1 MTETHAYPQMHVLE
15 AHHPHAPAFSQ
26 PFHTD
31 TDAALLQEMLA
42 DLRRVVR
49 GQASPGEHHRLLVFD
64 PARLVAEAPLAFVG
78 FRGERRQEIDPLVES
93 AVDRID
99 AALVSG
105 MAQVPG
111 VLSYGCQRLPDGNW
125 INLVVLGDLSAISAW
140 HRSALHREASVDLSP
155 RYYASV
161 RLHNGLLPDG
171 IAGPLRVLD
180 TKYYDFSA
188 EQPWL
193 ARRQFS
199 AV

>member
-1 MTETHAYPQMHVLE
+1 MQVLGD
-15 AHHPHAPAFSQ
+15 HHPHAPAFSR
-26 PFHTD
+26 PDHTD
-31 TDAALLQEMLA
+31 TDAALLEGMLD
-42 DLRRVVR
+42 DLARVVR
-49 GQASPGEHHRLLVFD
+49 GEPYPGEHHRLLVFGH
-64 PARLVAEAPLAFVG
+64 ARLAARTPLAFVG
-78 FRGERRQEIDPLVES
+78 FRGERRLEIDPLVES

-125 INLVVLGDLSAISAW
+125 INLVVLETLSATGAW
-140 HRSALHREASVDLSP
+140 HRSALHREASAELSP
-155 RYYASV
+155 RYYTSV

-171 IAGPLRVLD
+171 VSGPLRVLD

-193 ARRQFS
+193 ARRQF
-199 AV
+199 